1 MGVKGLSWVDI
12 YNRSQCQ
19 PRWILL
25 NLLSEF
31 PQFSDFLFIPPCVSV
46 LRCAGC
52 CLDEALG
59 CAPLQTSNITMQVN
73 IIKISNKKDF
83 LYFLSHVIKTKSLQ
97 SDLTNLSIT
106 QHVSCQCRPKNNV
119 RLKAHSLYIAG
130 EKKVKKRRR
139 KLKNGNG
146 TPQADGSPCPPC
158 NKHRTLNPVTCE
170 CICNITEE
178 KCLLQG
184 RQFHKERCSPISP
197 THIANWGKIHSFG
210 NEQIFQSMVTFRV
223 LSKAILL
230 PPGVIL
236 ETAQL
241 AAPHWL
247 PGEVIVGRVEKQQ
260 QGRTGSR
267 IATGCHNDKN
277 GK

>member
-1 MGVKGLSWVDI
+1 MSMGTMGRKLACTLVLLAFLLHCTFPQTSGPHSPESRKVGEGLSWVDI

-59 CAPLQTSNITMQVN
+59 CAPLQTSNITMQ
-73 IIKISNKKDF
+73 
-83 LYFLSHVIKTKSLQ
+83 VIKTKSLQ

-184 RQFHKERCSPISP
+184 RQFHKERCRC
-197 THIANWGKIHSFG
+197 
-210 NEQIFQSMVTFRV
+210 ER
-223 LSKAILL
+223 L
-230 PPGVIL
+230 
-236 ETAQL
+236 
-241 AAPHWL
+241 
-247 PGEVIVGRVEKQQ
+247 R
-260 QGRTGSR
+260 R
-267 IATGCHNDKN
+267 
-277 GK
+277 

>member
-1 MGVKGLSWVDI
+1 MPVGTGGGRLACTLVLLAFLLHCTFPPTSGPHSPESRRVGEDSFASQQGPLTSIEDVHKIQKINILYRRKHFQTKGLSWVDI

-31 PQFSDFLFIPPCVSV
+31 PHYSDFLFIPPCVSV

-59 CAPLQTSNITMQVN
+59 CTPLQTNNITMQ
-73 IIKISNKKDF
+73 
-83 LYFLSHVIKTKSLQ
+83 VIKTKSLQ

-106 QHVSCQCRPKNNV
+106 QHVSCQCRPKNTV
-119 RLKAHSLYIAG
+119 RLKAHSIYISG

-139 KLKNGNG
+139 KGKNGNG

-158 NKHRTLNPVTCE
+158 NKHSTLNPITCE

-184 RQFHKERCSPISP
+184 RQFHKERCRC
-197 THIANWGKIHSFG
+197 
-210 NEQIFQSMVTFRV
+210 ER
-223 LSKAILL
+223 L
-230 PPGVIL
+230 
-236 ETAQL
+236 
-241 AAPHWL
+241 
-247 PGEVIVGRVEKQQ
+247 R
-260 QGRTGSR
+260 R
-267 IATGCHNDKN
+267 
-277 GK
+277 